1 MERAQTCTFRIPYAS
16 LACRHA
22 VAHPVWREAFRSA
35 VLWFQNVCP
44 YEIMNWA
51 TVGDDVMRL
60 VILELDTSANSQ
72 SRFRLVLMIRAVLLV
87 QYLQGIDFRAVRT
100 KALARLVCTS
110 IHLTNWKYSS
120 RMCNQHSK
128 RTFKIS
134 INIWPDLGKMKM
146 RIRKNATAWNV
157 RYLYIG

>member
-1 MERAQTCTFRIPYAS
+1 
-16 LACRHA
+16 
-22 VAHPVWREAFRSA
+22 
-35 VLWFQNVCP
+35 
-44 YEIMNWA
+44 MNWA

-110 IHLTNWKYSS
+110 IHLTN
-120 RMCNQHSK
+120 
-128 RTFKIS
+128 
-134 INIWPDLGKMKM
+134 
-146 RIRKNATAWNV
+146 
-157 RYLYIG
+157 